1 MNPTKFPQ
9 GETSEVMNGMLANS
23 EFSVFKHGVMSTAKR
38 LVLSWRGR
46 KQSHDSSAGRL
57 VAHGGSALGS
67 VDGHELDEI
76 AVVSSNADPCHV
88 KYGSGP
94 LSTINGPRLVPASM
108 GAFGSTVKDRI
119 TQNSDVQTQLPDHRR
134 LQRRNYEKYSHKF
147 LIQCISE
154 CTKNLLKKSSLGSLK
169 SNLVE

>member
-1 MNPTKFPQ
+1 
-9 GETSEVMNGMLANS
+9 
-23 EFSVFKHGVMSTAKR
+23 MSTAKR

-94 LSTINGPRLVPASM
+94 VATINGPRLVP
-108 GAFGSTVKDRI
+108 GI
-119 TQNSDVQTQLPDHRR
+119 
-134 LQRRNYEKYSHKF
+134 
-147 LIQCISE
+147 
-154 CTKNLLKKSSLGSLK
+154 
-169 SNLVE
+169 